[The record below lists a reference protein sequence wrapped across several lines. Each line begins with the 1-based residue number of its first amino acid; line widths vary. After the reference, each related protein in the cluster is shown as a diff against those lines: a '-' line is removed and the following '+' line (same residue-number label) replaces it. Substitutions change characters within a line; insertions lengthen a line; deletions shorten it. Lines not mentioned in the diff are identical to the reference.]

1 MRNFL
6 QLFPELRTWTQTLDL
21 EQAHRLC
28 QSFEKIPFREWQ
40 ALKIVSQKAFKKKSL
55 PAKRWMQ
62 PACFT
67 LEDRRVQST
76 LWQQA
81 ESRGIQHLRH
91 GKVAA
96 LTVAGGLGTRLGF
109 PGPKGLVLVTP
120 LKRKTLFQV
129 FAEKLRAIE
138 KLYGVRMHWFIM
150 TSSDTHEATWEA
162 FQKNHWYDTQYLHL
176 FQQGE
181 LPAFTM
187 DGICLL
193 TDEPRVNYYPDGH
206 GGVFKALA
214 STGCLDKMSEYGIET
229 LSYFQ
234 VDNPLVYVCD
244 CHFLGL
250 HLDRVSDFS
259 TKVVTKTSADE
270 KVGVFVN
277 TEDVLRLLEYSEMP
291 EFLSVKKTKE
301 GQLYFKFG
309 NTAMH
314 LIQRSF
320 LEAMAEEKLPIHI
333 TCKTMQHWH
342 PLRQSHCATS
352 CQKLEYFIF
361 DALPFAKNPLLLEV
375 DRKEEFSPVK
385 NTQGQ
390 DSLDTC
396 MRDQISRWNRWF
408 VNCGLNV
415 DHGDKEINNAY
426 YLEISP
432 LFADDYISFKK
443 MWNALVTKPGCFENL
458 YLE

>member
-1 MRNFL
+1 MREFL

-21 EQAHRLC
+21 EQTRRLC
-28 QSFEKIPFREWQ
+28 QSFRKIPFREWR
-40 ALKIVSQKAFKKKSL
+40 ALKTVSQKAFKKRSSSV
-55 PAKRWMQ
+55 KRWTQ

-67 LEDRRVQST
+67 LEDRQVQSA

-81 ESRGIQHLRH
+81 ESRGMQHLRQ

-96 LTVAGGLGTRLGF
+96 LTVAGGLGTRLDF
-109 PGPKGLVLVTP
+109 PGPKGLVPVTP

-129 FAEKLRAIE
+129 FAEKLKAIE
-138 KLYGVRMHWFIM
+138 KLHGIRMHWFIM
-150 TSSDTHEATWEA
+150 TSADTHEATQEA
-162 FQKNHWYDTQYLHL
+162 FQSNHWYDSKYVHL
-176 FQQGE
+176 FQQGA

-187 DGICLL
+187 DGTCLL
-193 TDEPRVNYYPDGH
+193 THEPSIHYYPDGH

-214 STGCLDKMSEYGIET
+214 STGYLDKMLTYGIET

-234 VDNPLVYVCD
+234 VDNPLVCIGN
-244 CHFLGL
+244 CNFLGL
-250 HLDRVSDFS
+250 HLNGMSDFS
-259 TKVVTKTSADE
+259 TKVVAKTSADE

-277 TEDVLRLLEYSEMP
+277 QGNVLRLVEYNEIP
-291 EFLSVKKTKE
+291 EYLSVKKTKE
-301 GQLYFKFG
+301 GQLYFKWG

-320 LEAMAEEKLPIHI
+320 LEAMAKKNLPIHV
-333 TCKTMQHWH
+333 THKPMQHWH
-342 PLRQSHCATS
+342 PLLQNNCSAS

-361 DALPFAKNPLLLEV
+361 DALPLAKNPLLLEI

-385 NTQGQ
+385 NAHGQ

-408 VNCGLNV
+408 SNCGLNV
-415 DHGDKEINNAY
+415 DLGNKASDNTHR
-426 YLEISP
+426 LEISP
-432 LFADDYISFKK
+432 LFADDYVSFKN
-443 MWNALVTKPGCFENL
+443 MWHALVIKPNYFENL